1 MTMKL
6 YISKDSTSL
15 AVGAD
20 KLARAVEAAAQK
32 RGLTVEIVR
41 TGSRGAYWLE
51 PMVEIERDGVRYG
64 YGPLAPEEVEGVLAG
79 GDHAKAL
86 GPVDEIDWLRQQQ
99 RLIYARCGVIDP
111 LSLDDYEK
119 HGGGKGLKRAIA
131 LGGAATVKEVLD
143 SGLRG

>member
-15 AVGAD
+15 AVGAE
-20 KLARAVEAAAQK
+20 KLARAFTLAAEK
-32 RGLTVEIVR
+32 RGLALEIVR

-51 PMVEIERDGVRYG
+51 PMVEIERDGVRFG
-64 YGPLAPEEVEGVLAG
+64 YGPLAPQDADAILAG

-99 RLIYARCGVIDP
+99 RLIYSRCGVTDP
-111 LSLDDYEK
+111 LSLADYEK
-119 HGGGKGLKRAIA
+119 HGGGKGLRRAIA
-131 LGGAATVKEVLD
+131 IGGAATVKEV
-143 SGLRG
+143 